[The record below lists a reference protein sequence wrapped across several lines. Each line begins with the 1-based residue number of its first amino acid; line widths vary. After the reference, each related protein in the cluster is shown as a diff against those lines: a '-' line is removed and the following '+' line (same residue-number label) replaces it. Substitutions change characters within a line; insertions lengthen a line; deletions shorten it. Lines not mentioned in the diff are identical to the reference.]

1 MMLLS
6 ILIQL
11 IISLLL
17 SVVIALPLAGGI
29 YVSSK
34 RKRKRKVI
42 FGLISPFVFVF
53 SFYSMCLIG
62 GLVCAAVFKT
72 GCGMDGYWHTE
83 LPNGYVIESFEDEFN
98 SEYLTGNII
107 KDEKLIVEWITKVN
121 ISSDTIF
128 GERYDVNEAPGSE
141 YYFSLDSKTG
151 ELDQYPS
158 LNEAQRYKPNI
169 ITSLTDIESFYYHSW
184 KWVIPLGVTAFVI
197 SCGVVFL
204 LWLFIVKSNSVKRLS
219 KEGGKR

>member
-11 IISLLL
+11 IFFFLL
-17 SVVIALPLAGGI
+17 SVVIALPLAGGL
-29 YVSSK
+29 YVLSK
-34 RKRKRKVI
+34 RKRKRRVI
-42 FGLISPFVFVF
+42 FGLISPFVFMF
-53 SFYSMCLIG
+53 SFYLMCLTS
-62 GLVCAAVFKT
+62 GLICATAFKT

-83 LPNGYVIESFEDEFN
+83 LPNGYVIKSNEYAFN

-107 KDEKLIVEWITKVN
+107 KDEKLIVEWVTKVK
-121 ISSDTIF
+121 ISGDTIL

-141 YYFSLDSKTG
+141 YYFSLDTKTG

-169 ITSLTDIESFYYHSW
+169 TSLTDIESFYYRSW
-184 KWVIPLGVTAFVI
+184 KWVIPLGVSAFVI
-197 SCGVVFL
+197 SSGLVFL
-204 LWLFIVKSNSVKRLS
+204 LWLVIINPRKAVGN
-219 KEGGKR
+219 E

>member
-11 IISLLL
+11 IIFFLL
-17 SVVIALPLAGGI
+17 SVVIALPLAGGL
-29 YVSSK
+29 YVLSK
-34 RKRKRKVI
+34 RKRRRRVI
-42 FGLISPFVFVF
+42 FGLISPFVFML
-53 SFYSMCLIG
+53 SFYFMCLIG
-62 GLVCAAVFKT
+62 GLICATAFKT
-72 GCGMDGYWHTE
+72 GCGLDGYWHAE

-107 KDEKLIVEWITKVN
+107 KDEKLIVEWVTKVN

-128 GERYDVNEAPGSE
+128 GEQYDVREAPGSE
-141 YYFSLDSKTG
+141 YYFSLDTKTG
-151 ELDQYPS
+151 ELDQYTS

-184 KWVIPLGVTAFVI
+184 KWVIPLGVTAFII
-197 SCGVVFL
+197 SSGLVLL
-204 LWLFIVKSNSVKRLS
+204 LWIIVVKTKIKSK
-219 KEGGKR
+219 

>member
-11 IISLLL
+11 VIFFLL
-17 SVVIALPLAGGI
+17 SVVIALPLAGGL
-29 YVSSK
+29 YMFSK

-42 FGLISPFVFVF
+42 FGLISPFVFMF
-53 SFYSMCLIG
+53 SFYFMCLIG
-62 GLVCAAVFKT
+62 GLICATAFKT

-83 LPNGYVIESFEDEFN
+83 LSNGYVIESFEDEFN

-107 KDEKLIVEWITKVN
+107 KNEKRIVEWVTKVN
-121 ISSDTIF
+121 ISGDTIF

-151 ELDQYPS
+151 ELDQYTS

-169 ITSLTDIESFYYHSW
+169 ITSLIDIESFYYHSW
-184 KWVIPLGVTAFVI
+184 KWVIPLGISAFTI
-197 SCGVVFL
+197 SSGLVFL
-204 LWLFIVKSNSVKRLS
+204 LWLVIVKSNKAKTVS

>member
-11 IISLLL
+11 IIFFLV
-17 SVVIALPLAGGI
+17 SVVIALPLAGGL
-29 YVSSK
+29 YVLSK

-62 GLVCAAVFKT
+62 GLVCASVFRT
-72 GCGMDGYWHTE
+72 GCGMDSYWHTE
-83 LPNGYVIESFEDEFN
+83 LPNGYVIESFENEFN

-107 KDEKLIVEWITKVN
+107 KDEKLIVEWATKVK
-121 ISSDTIF
+121 ISGDTIL

-141 YYFSLDSKTG
+141 YYFSIDTKTDK
-151 ELDQYPS
+151 LDQYTS

-169 ITSLTDIESFYYHSW
+169 ITSLADIESFYYHSW
-184 KWVIPLGVTAFVI
+184 KWVVPLGI
-197 SCGVVFL
+197 STFIISSGLVFL
-204 LWLFIVKSNSVKRLS
+204 LWLVIVKSNNAKTVS

>member
-6 ILIQL
+6 ILIQM
-11 IISLLL
+11 IIFLLL
-17 SVVIALPLAGGI
+17 SVVIALSLAGGL
-29 YVSSK
+29 YVLSK

-42 FGLISPFVFVF
+42 FGLISPFVFMF
-53 SFYSMCLIG
+53 SFYFMCFIG
-62 GLVCAAVFKT
+62 GLICATAFKT

-107 KDEKLIVEWITKVN
+107 KDEKLIVEWVTKVK
-121 ISSDTIF
+121 ISGDTIY

-141 YYFSLDSKTG
+141 YYFYIDTKTDK
-151 ELDQYPS
+151 LDQYTS

-184 KWVIPLGVTAFVI
+184 KWVIPLGISAFII
-197 SCGVVFL
+197 SSGLVLL
-204 LWLFIVKSNSVKRLS
+204 LWIIVVKT
-219 KEGGKR
+219 KIKK

>member
-11 IISLLL
+11 IIFFLV
-17 SVVIALPLAGGI
+17 SVVIALPLAGSL
-29 YVSSK
+29 YVFSK
-34 RKRKRKVI
+34 RKRKRRVI

-62 GLVCAAVFKT
+62 GFVCAAVFKT
-72 GCGMDGYWHTE
+72 GCGMDGFWHTE
-83 LPNGYVIESFEDEFN
+83 LPNGYVLESFEDEFN

-107 KDEKLIVEWITKVN
+107 NDEKLIVEWVTKVK
-121 ISSDTIF
+121 ISGDMIF

-141 YYFSLDSKTG
+141 YYFSLDTKTG

>member
-6 ILIQL
+6 ILIHL
-11 IISLLL
+11 FISFLL
-17 SVVIALPLAGGI
+17 SVVIALPLAGGL
-29 YVSSK
+29 YVLSK

-42 FGLISPFVFVF
+42 FGLVSPFVFVF

-62 GLVCAAVFKT
+62 GLVCASVFKT

-107 KDEKLIVEWITKVN
+107 KDEKLIVEWVTKVN
-121 ISSDTIF
+121 ISGDTIF

-141 YYFSLDSKTG
+141 YYFSLDTKTG
-151 ELDQYPS
+151 ELDQHPS
-158 LNEAQRYKPNI
+158 LNEAQRYKPN

-184 KWVIPLGVTAFVI
+184 KWVIQLGVSAFVI
-197 SCGVVFL
+197 SSVWVFL
-204 LWLFIVKSNSVKRLS
+204 LWLVIINPR
-219 KEGGKR
+219 KEGGNE

>member
-11 IISLLL
+11 FFFFLL
-17 SVVIALPLAGGI
+17 SAVIALLLAGSL
-29 YVSSK
+29 YVFSK

-42 FGLISPFVFVF
+42 FGLISPFGFMF

-62 GLVCAAVFKT
+62 GLICATAFKT
-72 GCGMDGYWHTE
+72 GCGMDGYWHAE

-107 KDEKLIVEWITKVN
+107 KDEKLIVEWVTKVN
-121 ISSDTIF
+121 ISGDTII

-141 YYFSLDSKTG
+141 YYFSLDTKTG
-151 ELDQYPS
+151 EMAQYTS
-158 LNEAQRYKPNI
+158 LNEAQIYKPSI

-184 KWVIPLGVTAFVI
+184 KWVIPLGISAFVI
-197 SCGVVFL
+197 SSGLVLL
-204 LWLFIVKSNSVKRLS
+204 LWHVIIRLNPVS
-219 KEGGKR
+219 RKGGQQ

>member
-17 SVVIALPLAGGI
+17 SVVIALPLAGSL
-29 YVSSK
+29 YVFSK

-42 FGLISPFVFVF
+42 FGLISPFVFIF
-53 SFYSMCLIG
+53 SFYFMCLIG
-62 GLVCAAVFKT
+62 GLICATAFKT

-83 LPNGYVIESFEDEFN
+83 LPNGYVIESFEDEIN

-107 KDEKLIVEWITKVN
+107 KDEKRIVEWVTKVN
-121 ISSDTIF
+121 ISGDMIF

-141 YYFSLDSKTG
+141 YYFSLDTKAG

-158 LNEAQRYKPNI
+158 MNEAQRYKPNI

-184 KWVIPLGVTAFVI
+184 KWVIPLGISAFII
-197 SCGVVFL
+197 SSGLVLL
-204 LWLFIVKSNSVKRLS
+204 LWIIVVKT
-219 KEGGKR
+219 KIKK

>member
-11 IISLLL
+11 IIFFLL
-17 SVVIALPLAGGI
+17 SVVIALPLAGGL
-29 YVSSK
+29 YVLSK

-42 FGLISPFVFVF
+42 FGLISPFVFIF
-53 SFYSMCLIG
+53 SFYFMCLIS
-62 GLVCAAVFKT
+62 GLICATAFKT

-107 KDEKLIVEWITKVN
+107 KDEKLIVEWVTKVK
-121 ISSDTIF
+121 ISGDMIF

-141 YYFSLDSKTG
+141 YYFSLDTKTG

-158 LNEAQRYKPNI
+158 LNEAQRYNPNI

-184 KWVIPLGVTAFVI
+184 KWVIPLGISAFVV
-197 SCGVVFL
+197 SSGLVLL
-204 LWLFIVKSNSVKRLS
+204 LWLFIVKFNPAKIGS
-219 KEGGKR
+219 KE